1 VPFMGT
7 HKKLLIRVPTRG
19 YPYGN
24 IMYSNELKAL
34 KKAGRFRERKLFEDD
49 LDDMASNDYLGLSN
63 NKKQFNK
70 AVKLVKK
77 YETLTSKA
85 SMLVNGYH
93 PIHKQFEE
101 TMAKQNGF
109 EEGLIVGSGYLANMA
124 LIEALVR
131 KGDMLFMD
139 EEYHASGVMA
149 AELLGDRVV
158 KFRHNDVEDLRQK
171 LAQYPA
177 KRQIIVVEGV
187 YSMGG
192 DLCSEGIFGLA
203 DEVKAIMIV
212 DEAHSA
218 GVLGEKL
225 LGIFE
230 HYGIKINERHIKMG
244 TLGKAYGSYGAYILS
259 SSNIVSFLVNRGKP
273 IIYSTAPS
281 VFDTALAL
289 VNMKHIQKYVK
300 KYRKKINKR
309 QALAS
314 LMLEKE
320 CKSLIVPIAM
330 GDNSSTLEMQ
340 NELLEYGYLVGAIRQ
355 PTVKTPMMRLILNV
369 GVSMKKMIHTIALIR
384 ENSVQ

>member
-1 VPFMGT
+1 
-7 HKKLLIRVPTRG
+7 
-19 YPYGN
+19 
-24 IMYSNELKAL
+24 MYSSEIKAL
-34 KKAGRFRERKLFEDD
+34 KKAGRFRERKLFDED
-49 LDDMASNDYLGLSN
+49 LVDMASNDYLGLSN
-63 NKKQFNK
+63 NQKQFNK
-70 AVKLVKK
+70 AVKLVKQ
-77 YETLTSKA
+77 YNTLTSKA

-93 PIHKQFEE
+93 PIHQKFEK

-149 AELLGDRVV
+149 AELLGERVV
-158 KFRHNDVEDLRQK
+158 KFKHNDVKDLRQK
-171 LAQYPA
+171 LEAYPA
-177 KRQIIVVEGV
+177 KRQIIAVEGV

-192 DLCSEGIFGLA
+192 DLCAKEIFDLA
-203 DEVKAIMIV
+203 EEKNTLMIV

-230 HYGIKINERHIKMG
+230 HYDISINERHIKMG

-259 SSNIVSFLVNRGKP
+259 SSHIVSFLVNRGKP

-289 VNMKHIQKYVK
+289 VNMKHIRKHAK
-300 KYRKKINKR
+300 KYRNKIKER
-309 QALAS
+309 QQLA
-314 LMLEKE
+314 EKILHKTCE
-320 CKSLIVPIAM
+320 SLILPIEI
-330 GDNSSTLEMQ
+330 STNLYTQ
-340 NELLEYGYLVGAIRQ
+340 NLQKILIKEGYLVGAIRQ
-355 PTVKTPMMRLILNV
+355 PTVPAPIMRVILNA
-369 GVSMKKMIHTIALIR
+369 GVSLKHIRHVLSLI
-384 ENSVQ
+384 SDKTVQ

>member
-1 VPFMGT
+1 
-7 HKKLLIRVPTRG
+7 
-19 YPYGN
+19 
-24 IMYSNELKAL
+24 MYENELKAL
-34 KKAGRFRERKLFEDD
+34 KKAGRFRERKLFDED

-63 NKKQFNK
+63 NKKQFKK
-70 AVKLVKK
+70 AVNLVQK
-77 YETLTSKA
+77 YDILTSKA

-93 PIHKQFEE
+93 PIHKKFEE
-101 TMAKQNGF
+101 TMAEQNGF
-109 EEGLIVGSGYLANMA
+109 EEGLVVGSGYLANMA

-158 KFRHNDVEDLRQK
+158 KFKHNDVKDLAQK
-171 LAQYPA
+171 LEQYSA
-177 KRQIIVVEGV
+177 KRQIIAVEGV

-192 DLCSEGIFGLA
+192 DLCTKEIFTLA
-203 DEVKAIMIV
+203 DEHKAIMIV

-218 GVLGEKL
+218 GVLGEHL

-230 HYGIKINERHIKMG
+230 HYDITINARHIKMG

-259 SSNIVSFLVNRGKP
+259 SSHIISFLVNRGKP

-289 VNMKHIQKYVK
+289 VNIKHIQKNVT
-300 KYRKKINKR
+300 KYRKKIQKR
-309 QALAS
+309 QAMAS
-314 LMLEKE
+314 LMLDRT
-320 CKSLIVPIAM
+320 CKSLIVPIVM
-330 GDNSSTLEMQ
+330 PDNVSTQQMQ
-340 NELLEYGYLVGAIRQ
+340 QELIEYGYLVGAIRQ
-355 PTVKTPMMRLILNV
+355 PTVEKPIMRLILNV
-369 GVSMKKMIHTIALIR
+369 GVGMKKIIHTLALIR